1 MSRWVGGASAPP
13 VSQPAAPPAAP
24 RRGRGGLSPTP
35 PVASRSQELE
45 RALVAQV
52 GPAVERAFRES
63 LPAWFDGVRRPMP
76 WREGGADG
84 RRDPY
89 RVWVSEVMLQQTRVE
104 TATPYFERFVD
115 AFPTVAALAAAP
127 QDRVLKLWEGL
138 GYYSRA
144 RNLHRAAGVVVAEH
158 GGAVP
163 DTEVAFRALPGV
175 GPYTAA
181 AVLSLAFGRPLAVLD
196 GNVVRVLARV
206 FAVEADAKAGPTRR
220 ALQTLADRLLDTGDP
235 GRFNEAVME
244 LGAVL
249 CTPRSPA
256 CPACP
261 LRGVC
266 AAYAEGAPER
276 YPVVSKAKP
285 VPHHTVVVAVVADG
299 AGRLLIQR
307 RPEDAML
314 GGLWEFPGG
323 KQEPGEALAE
333 TCRREVREEL
343 GVEVEVGRALARVE
357 HAYSHFR
364 ITLHAFRCR
373 LTEGEP
379 VSASGEPVRW
389 VRPESLDD
397 YAFPRAN
404 RRVIEAL
411 QAEVRQPR
419 LL

>member
-1 MSRWVGGASAPP
+1 M
-13 VSQPAAPPAAP
+13 
-24 RRGRGGLSPTP
+24 PTADRP
-35 PVASRSQELE
+35 LE
-45 RALVAQV
+45 DALVARV
-52 GPAVERAFRES
+52 DAETEAAFREA
-63 LPAWFDGVRRPMP
+63 LPAWFDGARRPMP
-76 WREGGADG
+76 WRETGADG

-89 RVWVSEVMLQQTRVE
+89 RVWISEVMLQQTRVE
-104 TATPYFERFVD
+104 TATPYFERFVA

-127 QDRVLKLWEGL
+127 LDRVLKLWEGL

-158 GGAVP
+158 GGVVP
-163 DTEVAFRALPGV
+163 DTEAAFRALPGV

-181 AVLSLAFGRPLAVLD
+181 AVLSLAYGRPLAVLD
-196 GNVVRVLARV
+196 GNVIRVLARV
-206 FAVEADAKAGPTRR
+206 FAVDADAKAGRTRR
-220 ALQTLADRLLDTGDP
+220 ALQTLADRLLDADAP

-244 LGAVL
+244 LGATI

-256 CPACP
+256 CPRCP

-266 AAYAEGAPER
+266 AATATGEPEQ
-276 YPVVSKAKP
+276 YPVTSKAKP
-285 VPHHTVVVAVVADG
+285 VPHHTVAVAVVADG

-323 KQEPGEALAE
+323 KQEPGEDLAE

-343 GVEVEVGRALARVE
+343 GVEVEVGQAFARVG

-364 ITLHAFRCR
+364 ITLHAFRC
-373 LTEGEP
+373 LLVDGEP
-379 VSASGEPVRW
+379 VSASGEPVAW
-389 VRPESLDD
+389 VAPERLDD

>member
-1 MSRWVGGASAPP
+1 M
-13 VSQPAAPPAAP
+13 
-24 RRGRGGLSPTP
+24 PTDRTL
-35 PVASRSQELE
+35 AE
-45 RALVAQV
+45 RLIARVDADTE
-52 GPAVERAFRES
+52 AAFREA
-63 LPAWFDGVRRPMP
+63 LPTWFDTARRPMP
-76 WREGGADG
+76 WRASGADG

-104 TATPYFERFVD
+104 TATPYFERFVA
-115 AFPTVAALAAAP
+115 AFPDTAALAAAP
-127 QDRVLKLWEGL
+127 LDRVLRLWEGL

-144 RNLHRAAGVVVAEH
+144 RNLHRAAQAVVAEH
-158 GGAVP
+158 GGVVP
-163 DTEVAFRALPGV
+163 DTEAAFRALPGV

-196 GNVVRVLARV
+196 GNVIRVLARV
-206 FAVEADAKAGPTRR
+206 FAVDADAKAGRTRR
-220 ALQTLADRLLDTGDP
+220 ALQALADRLLDAGDP

-244 LGAVL
+244 LGATV

-256 CPACP
+256 CPRCP
-261 LRGVC
+261 LNTVC
-266 AAYAEGAPER
+266 EAYAEGEPER
-276 YPVVSKAKP
+276 YPVTSKAKP

-323 KQEPGEALAE
+323 KQEPGEELEE

-343 GVEVEVGRALARVE
+343 GVEVGVGEAFARVE

-364 ITLHAFRCR
+364 ITLHAFWCR
-373 LTEGEP
+373 LVAGEP
-379 VSASGEPVRW
+379 VSVSGQPVAW
-389 VRPESLDD
+389 VRPEDLDD

>member
-1 MSRWVGGASAPP
+1 M
-13 VSQPAAPPAAP
+13 
-24 RRGRGGLSPTP
+24 
-35 PVASRSQELE
+35 ASRSQELE
-45 RALVAQV
+45 RALVARV
-52 GPAVERAFRES
+52 GPAVEEAFRES

-104 TATPYFERFVD
+104 TATPYFERFVE

-163 DTEVAFRALPGV
+163 DTEAAFRALPGV

-196 GNVVRVLARV
+196 GNVIRVLTRV

-220 ALQTLADRLLDTGDP
+220 ALQTLADQLLDTDDP

-244 LGAVL
+244 LGALL
-249 CTPRSPA
+249 CTPRSPN
-256 CPACP
+256 CPNCP
-261 LRGVC
+261 LNGVC

-276 YPVVSKAKP
+276 YPVTSKAKP
-285 VPHHTVVVAVVADG
+285 VPHHTVVVAVAADG

-323 KQEPGEALAE
+323 KQEPGETLAE

-373 LTEGEP
+373 LAGGEP
-379 VSASGEPVRW
+379 VSASGEPIRW
-389 VRPESLDD
+389 VQPESLDD

>member
-1 MSRWVGGASAPP
+1 MPDALDL
-13 VSQPAAPPAAP
+13 AA
-24 RRGRGGLSPTP
+24 RVTP
-35 PVASRSQELE
+35 E
-45 RALVAQV
+45 
-52 GPAVERAFRES
+52 VEGAFREG
-63 LPAWFDGVRRPMP
+63 LPAWFDGARRPMP
-76 WREGGADG
+76 WREAGPDG

-104 TATPYFERFVD
+104 TATPYFERFVA
-115 AFPTVAALAAAP
+115 AFPTVQALAEAP

-144 RNLHRAAGVVVAEH
+144 RNLHRAARAVVAEH

-163 DTEVAFRALPGV
+163 DTEAAFRALPGV

-181 AVLSLAFGRPLAVLD
+181 AVLSLAFGRPLAALD
-196 GNVVRVLARV
+196 GNVIRVLARV
-206 FAVEADAKAGPTRR
+206 FAVDADAGAGRTRR
-220 ALQTLADRLLDTGDP
+220 ALQALADRLLDPDRP

-244 LGAVL
+244 LGATV
-249 CTPRSPA
+249 CTPRAPA
-256 CPACP
+256 CPRCP
-261 LRGVC
+261 LNAVC
-266 AAYAEGAPER
+266 AAFAEGAPER
-276 YPVVSKAKP
+276 YPVTSKAKP
-285 VPHHTVVVAVVADG
+285 APHHTVVVAVVADQ

-307 RPEDAML
+307 RPEDVML

-323 KQEPGEALAE
+323 KREPGESLEDA
-333 TCRREVREEL
+333 CRREVREEL
-343 GVEVEVGRALARVE
+343 GVVVAVGSELARVD

-364 ITLHAFRCR
+364 VTLHAFRCR
-373 LTEGEP
+373 LASGEP
-379 VSASGEPVRW
+379 ASASGEPVRW
-389 VRPESLDD
+389 VRPEDLDD